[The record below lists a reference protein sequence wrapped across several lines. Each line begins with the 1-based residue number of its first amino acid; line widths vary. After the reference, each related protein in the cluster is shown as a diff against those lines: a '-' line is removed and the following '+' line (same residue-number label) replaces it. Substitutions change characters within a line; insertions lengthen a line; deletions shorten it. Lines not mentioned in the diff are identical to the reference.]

1 MRSSLY
7 CILLGDDEYSVD
19 YDNFSDN
26 GDDLFNSI
34 VVSLDSYGITIIFVP
49 IKKKKN
55 VVRVRPMKLI
65 KWEDAIQLIKRDKT
79 IRRCNSCT
87 EMGICNFLFTF
98 ITQNYILMLVV
109 HIQCVSYHLTQFCHL
124 SKLS

>member
-49 IKKKKN
+49 IKKKKKCCEGEAN
-55 VVRVRPMKLI
+55 ETNQVGRC
-65 KWEDAIQLIKRDKT
+65 DTTHQKR
-79 IRRCNSCT
+79 
-87 EMGICNFLFTF
+87 
-98 ITQNYILMLVV
+98 
-109 HIQCVSYHLTQFCHL
+109 
-124 SKLS
+124 